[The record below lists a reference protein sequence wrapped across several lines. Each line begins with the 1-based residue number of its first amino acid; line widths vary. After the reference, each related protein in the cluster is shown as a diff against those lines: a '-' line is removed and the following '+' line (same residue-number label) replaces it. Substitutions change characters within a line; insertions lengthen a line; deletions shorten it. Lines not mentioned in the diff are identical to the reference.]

1 MGEFV
6 VEGLVS
12 LTSCSLMVDEGKGRL
27 WRAGVDKLAVA
38 W

>member
-1 MGEFV
+1 M

-12 LTSCSLMVDEGKGRL
+12 LTSRSLMVDEGEGGL
-27 WRAGVDKLAVA
+27 WRAGGGQT